1 MYLLRDAFTDTI
13 RLLPLLAAV
22 YFFVSFLEYRY
33 GDRMG
38 SFLAHLHKF
47 GPCLGALLGCI
58 PQCGFSVV
66 ASALYVKRVISV
78 GTLLAVFLSTSDEAV
93 PILLS
98 MPRLAHLVGVL
109 VVIKVAIAISAG
121 MAVDFVLH
129 SISIS
134 KLKKS
139 ASIDATCEDAI
150 KGHSGCC
157 SHGVDKE
164 RSKIRALLIHPL
176 WHTAKIFIFLFVMSA
191 ALNYLVYLIGDDRLE
206 GLLLNGSIFQPFLAS
221 MIGLIPNCFVSVL
234 LAGLFAKGAI
244 SFGSMVAGL
253 SAGAGLGMLV
263 LVKENKDTKDT
274 IFIIGLLIG
283 ISVIAGVVIQMVSG
297 K

>member
-1 MYLLRDAFTDTI
+1 MHLLNDAFTDTV

-33 GDRMG
+33 GDRVG
-38 SFLAHLHKF
+38 SFLAHFHKY
-47 GPCLGALLGCI
+47 GPVLGALVGCI

-98 MPRLAHLVGVL
+98 MPDKAHLVGALILIKL
-109 VVIKVAIAISAG
+109 VIAISAG
-121 MAVDFVLH
+121 MAVDLILH
-129 SISIS
+129 SMKIS
-134 KLKKS
+134 KLKKT
-139 ASIDATCEDAI
+139 ASIDVTCEDAI
-150 KGHSGCC
+150 MGHSGCC
-157 SHGVDKE
+157 SHGVDKK
-164 RSKIRALLIHPL
+164 RSKIESLLIHPL
-176 WHTAKIFIFLFVMSA
+176 RHTAKIFLFLFIFSA
-191 ALNYLVYLIGDDRLE
+191 ALNYLVYFIGESRIE
-206 GLLLNGSIFQPFLAS
+206 RFLLNGTIFQPFLAS
-221 MIGLIPNCFVSVL
+221 MIGLIPNCFASVL

-253 SAGAGLGMLV
+253 CAGAGLGMLV

-274 IFIIGLLIG
+274 ASIVGLLIG
-283 ISVIAGVVIQMVSG
+283 ISVIAGVVIQMISG

>member
-1 MYLLRDAFTDTI
+1 M
-13 RLLPLLAAV
+13 AAV

-38 SFLAHLHKF
+38 SFLAHFHKF
-47 GPCLGALLGCI
+47 GPVLGALLGCI
-58 PQCGFSVV
+58 PQCGFSVM
-66 ASALYVKRVISV
+66 ASALYVKRVISI

-98 MPRLAHLVGVL
+98 MPDKAHLVGIL
-109 VVIKVAIAISAG
+109 IIIKVAIAVTAG
-121 MAVDFVLH
+121 MTVDLVLH
-129 SISIS
+129 SMKIS
-134 KLKKS
+134 KLKKI
-139 ASIDATCEDAI
+139 ASIDDACENAI
-150 KGHSGCC
+150 MGHSGCC

-164 RSKIRALLIHPL
+164 RSKIKSLLIHPL
-176 WHTAKIFIFLFVMSA
+176 WHTAKIFVFLFVLSA
-191 ALNYLVYLIGDDRLE
+191 ALNYSVCLIGEKRIE
-206 GLLLNGSIFQPFLAS
+206 GLLLNGTVFQPFLAS
-221 MIGLIPNCFVSVL
+221 MIGFIPNCFASVL

-253 SAGAGLGMLV
+253 CAGAGLGMLV

-274 IFIIGLLIG
+274 VSIVGLLIG
-283 ISVIAGVVIQMVSG
+283 ISVLAGVVIQMVSG

>member
-1 MYLLRDAFTDTI
+1 MYLLREAFTDTV

-38 SFLAHLHKF
+38 SFLAHFHKF
-47 GPCLGALLGCI
+47 GPVLGALFGCI

-98 MPRLAHLVGVL
+98 MPGESYLVGML
-109 VVIKVAIAISAG
+109 IMIKVAIAVMAG
-121 MAVDFVLH
+121 MTVDLVLH
-129 SISIS
+129 SMKIS
-134 KLKKS
+134 KLKR
-139 ASIDATCEDAI
+139 AVSIDGACEDAI
-150 KGHSGCC
+150 IGHSGCC

-164 RSKIRALLIHPL
+164 RSKIKSLLLHPL
-176 WHTAKIFIFLFVMSA
+176 RHTAKIFVFLFVFSA
-191 ALNYLVYLIGDDRLE
+191 ALNYLVYLIGE
-206 GLLLNGSIFQPFLAS
+206 GRIERLLLNGTVFQPFLAS
-221 MIGLIPNCFVSVL
+221 MIGLIPNCFASVL

-274 IFIIGLLIG
+274 ISIIGLLVG
-283 ISVIAGVVIQMVSG
+283 ISVIAGVVIQMVSV

>member
-1 MYLLRDAFTDTI
+1 MYLLRDAFTDTA
-13 RLLPLLAAV
+13 RLLPILAAV

-38 SFLAHLHKF
+38 SGLAHLHKF
-47 GPCLGALLGCI
+47 GPALGALFGCI

-66 ASALYVKRVISV
+66 ASALYVERAISV

-98 MPRLAHLVGVL
+98 MPDKAHMVGML
-109 VVIKVAIAISAG
+109 IMIKVAIAISAG
-121 MAVDFVLH
+121 MTVDLVLH
-129 SISIS
+129 SMNIS
-134 KLKKS
+134 KLKRA
-139 ASIDATCEDAI
+139 ASVDVICEDAVM
-150 KGHSGCC
+150 GHSGCC

-164 RSKIRALLIHPL
+164 RSKIKALLIHPL
-176 WHTAKIFIFLFVMSA
+176 RHTAKIFLFLFVLSA
-191 ALNYLVYLIGDDRLE
+191 VLNYSVYLIGEDRI
-206 GLLLNGSIFQPFLAS
+206 GALLLNGSIFQPFLAS
-221 MIGLIPNCFVSVL
+221 MIGLIPNCFASVL

-253 SAGAGLGMLV
+253 CAGAGLGMLV
-263 LVKENKDTKDT
+263 LVKENRDTKDT
-274 IFIIGLLIG
+274 LSIIGLLIG
-283 ISVIAGVVIQMVSG
+283 ISVIAGVVIQMVNG

>member
-1 MYLLRDAFTDTI
+1 MYLLRDAFTDTV

-38 SFLAHLHKF
+38 SFLAHFHKF
-47 GPCLGALLGCI
+47 GPVLGALLGCI

-98 MPRLAHLVGVL
+98 MPDKAHLVGIL
-109 VVIKVAIAISAG
+109 IIIKVAIAVTAG
-121 MAVDFVLH
+121 MTVDLVLH
-129 SISIS
+129 SMKIS
-134 KLKKS
+134 KLKKI
-139 ASIDATCEDAI
+139 ASIDDACENAI
-150 KGHSGCC
+150 MGHSGCC

-164 RSKIRALLIHPL
+164 RSKIKSLLIHPL
-176 WHTAKIFIFLFVMSA
+176 WHTAKIFVFLFVLSA
-191 ALNYLVYLIGDDRLE
+191 ALNYSVCLIGEKRIE
-206 GLLLNGSIFQPFLAS
+206 GLLLNGTVFQPFLAS
-221 MIGLIPNCFVSVL
+221 MIGFIPNCFASVL

-253 SAGAGLGMLV
+253 CAGAGLGMLV

-274 IFIIGLLIG
+274 ISIIGLLVG
-283 ISVIAGVVIQMVSG
+283 ISVVAGVAIQMVSG

>member
-1 MYLLRDAFTDTI
+1 MHLLKDAFTDTVG
-13 RLLPLLAAV
+13 LLPLLAAV

-33 GDRMG
+33 GDKMG
-38 SFLAHLHKF
+38 SFLARFHKF
-47 GPCLGALLGCI
+47 GPVLGAFLGCI

-98 MPRLAHLVGVL
+98 MPDKAHLVGILIIV
-109 VVIKVAIAISAG
+109 KVAIAVTAG
-121 MAVDFVLH
+121 MTVDLVLH
-129 SISIS
+129 SMNIS
-134 KLKKS
+134 KLKKA
-139 ASIDATCEDAI
+139 ASIDDACEEAVM
-150 KGHSGCC
+150 GHSGCC
-157 SHGVDKE
+157 AHGVDKK
-164 RSKIRALLIHPL
+164 RSEIKSLLIHPL
-176 WHTAKIFIFLFVMSA
+176 RHTAKIFLFLFILTA
-191 ALNYLVYLIGDDRLE
+191 AMNYLIYFVGAGRLE
-206 GLLLNGSIFQPFLAS
+206 KLLLNGTVLQPLLAS
-221 MIGLIPNCFVSVL
+221 IIGLIPNCFASVL

-253 SAGAGLGMLV
+253 CAGAGLGMLV

-274 IFIIGLLIG
+274 ISIIGLLVG
-283 ISVIAGVVIQMVSG
+283 ISVVAGVVIQIVCG